1 MKNKFF
7 SKISSKDYNN
17 QLELIIQEKKISTT
31 GKNLLLSMLYKIETN
46 FEDYKSVKR
55 INITKDDFLQE
66 LLKIVKEKCEKIEL
80 VEPNSTKGK
89 ILSKYKVNSVTDI
102 KKKEII
108 SYPTEKGL
116 LYALSDLAG
125 ENYIINDKYYIIKD
139 ALKEMLK
146 VGNAINSKEILRDF
160 NGWSWDSDIK
170 DIENYNYNI
179 IFQNIQILIGAKKLY
194 LWRNNNSSK
203 TDYLK
208 QFKDELCNEYGNK
221 IGEEFYYK
229 LIQVCIYIYIL
240 ADKEKRK
247 FIENEKKVLS
257 EEQLLIKDKT
267 KFLDE
272 ITEIKKKLNKE
283 IEKLDKIL
291 NDNTKINKLLETKN
305 AKRKNVLTLKEY
317 KMQLKKK
324 REEIIIKIKR
334 YTNLMNPKKYESN
347 KEEIENKLKILENL
361 NEKNLSKEN
370 LENEFIELQKIFLE
384 CLKSKIQV
392 AKEKDEMIDLIYYLR
407 YYENLPMNNKNKVID
422 NEILSSKIR
431 TIGEMLIA
439 KAYNLKYINIISKN
453 GIFNLDIIKST
464 FKSKIIKLENIE
476 LEIKLKDG
484 FLQVNVYD
492 DDNLENDFKI
502 KTDML
507 SKRID
512 IKTNKRIKLF
522 T

>member
-66 LLKIVKEKCEKIEL
+66 LLKTVKEKCEKIEL

-116 LYALSDLAG
+116 LYALADLSG
-125 ENYIINDKYYIIKD
+125 EDYNIKDKYYIIKG
-139 ALKEMLK
+139 ALKEMFK

-160 NGWSWDSDIK
+160 NGWSWDIDIK
-170 DIENYNYNI
+170 DIENYKYNI
-179 IFQNIQILIGAKKLY
+179 IFQNIQILYGAKNLY
-194 LWRNNNSSK
+194 LWRNNNSLK
-203 TDYLK
+203 ADYLK
-208 QFKDELCNEYGNK
+208 QFKTELCNKYGNK
-221 IGEEFYYK
+221 TGEEFYYK

-240 ADKEKRK
+240 SDKEKRK

-267 KFLDE
+267 KFLDK

-291 NDNTKINKLLETKN
+291 NDNTKMSKLLETKN
-305 AKRKNVLTLKEY
+305 TKRKNVLTLKEY
-317 KMQLKKK
+317 KIQLKKK
-324 REEIIIKIKR
+324 REEIITKIKR

-347 KEEIENKLKILENL
+347 KEEIENKLKILKILDENDI
-361 NEKNLSKEN
+361 SKEN
-370 LENEFIELQKIFLE
+370 LENEFIELQKIFLN
-384 CLKSKIQV
+384 CLKSKVQV
-392 AKEKDEMIDLIYYLR
+392 AKEKDEIIDLIYYLR
-407 YYENLPMNNKNKVID
+407 YYENLPMNNKSKVID
-422 NEILSSKIR
+422 NEIISGEIR
-431 TIGEMLIA
+431 TIGEMIIA
-439 KAYNLKYINIISKN
+439 KASNLKFINIISKN
-453 GIFNLDIIKST
+453 GILNLNIIKSI
-464 FKSKIIKLENIE
+464 FKSRVIDLENIE
-476 LEIKLKDG
+476 LEIKLKDDI
-484 FLQVNVYD
+484 LQVNVYD
-492 DDNLENDFKI
+492 DDNLESDFKI
-502 KTDML
+502 KIDIV
-507 SKRID
+507 SKRMD
-512 IKTNKRIKLF
+512 VKTNKRIKLF
-522 T
+522 S